1 MIIQIKS
8 DLGSFIRKHK
18 IEKNENLVSKVGNN
32 TLSFLGFNNKV
43 RQSRYDYKL
52 KTFYFKY
59 LGYVFISIISLLT
72 LLPLA
77 YYIYSKE
84 KYNNTFYD
92 NKKVKFDGNVSSV
105 YITFVS
111 NFILVVIIITLV
123 NAGQTIFLSS
133 WLDKFRP
140 VISNLIR
147 SGINALPTI
156 LLTSYLLSVLYKW
169 GQNNTHFLWSNS
181 DSYMELNIIGAL
193 LSSII
198 RKIFLIITFGLGI
211 PFIIW
216 NKMRYLINRQ
226 YISGKRLVFKGTIR
240 SAYGWFLFR
249 FYLIFLTFGLYFPI
263 FLYKLN
269 QWIIMNTHI
278 KE

>member
-1 MIIQIKS
+1 MN
-8 DLGSFIRKHK
+8 F
-18 IEKNENLVSKVGNN
+18 VSKVGNN
-32 TLSFLGFNNKV
+32 TLSFLGFNNIFRK
-43 RQSRYDYKL
+43 SRYDYKL

-77 YYIYSKE
+77 YYFYSKE

-105 YITFVS
+105 YIAFVS

-123 NAGQTIFLSS
+123 NVGQTIFLSS

-140 VISNLIR
+140 AISNLIR

-156 LLTSYLLSVLYKW
+156 LLTSYLLSILYKW
-169 GQNNTHFLWSNS
+169 GQNNTHFLWSNN
-181 DSYMELNIIGAL
+181 DSYMKLNIIGAL

-216 NKMRYLINRQ
+216 YKMKYLINRQ
-226 YISGKRLVFKGTIR
+226 YISGKRLIFNGSIR
-240 SAYGWFLFR
+240 SSYGWFLFR